1 SFEDMLH
8 FKENVSILLISAI
21 FIMLMASLDLDI
33 ILHMFEPRII
43 GYVILMM
50 IIVRP
55 LSIFLSTINTDLTLK
70 EKILIGWIS
79 PRGIVALTVSS
90 YFAAILG
97 DSGYQDAAILTTL
110 TFSLVFFI
118 VVAHGFSISW
128 LAKKLHLSMEGR
140 PGTIIVGSNTFTVE
154 LAKSFMK
161 EKEPVMIV
169 DSSWAK
175 LRKAREAG
183 IPFYHGEMLSEHT
196 EFKLDTTPYE
206 YLI

>member
-1 SFEDMLH
+1 
-8 FKENVSILLISAI
+8 
-21 FIMLMASLDLDI
+21 
-33 ILHMFEPRII
+33 
-43 GYVILMM
+43 
-50 IIVRP
+50 
-55 LSIFLSTINTDLTLK
+55 
-70 EKILIGWIS
+70 
-79 PRGIVALTVSS
+79 
-90 YFAAILG
+90 
-97 DSGYQDAAILTTL
+97 
-110 TFSLVFFI
+110 FFT

-196 EFKLDTTPYE
+196 EFHLDTTPYE
-206 YLI
+206 YMIAASEYHSYNSLVCTTFMPRYGRTNVFKINPYKLSENNKDYHIVHKIGGRVLFSGVSTEELNTSIEAGSVISQTTLTGKFNYKRYLEEREDDAV